1 MAKTQNIKQKQDRN
15 KFNKD
20 FYNGLHQKKTY
31 VLKKEISR
39 IRSGLQKKKK
49 EKVANIS
56 RLRESE

>member
-31 VLKKEISR
+31 VLKKEIFR

-49 EKVANIS
+49 RKS
-56 RLRESE
+56 C